1 MPIRLSGM
9 SSGLDTEALVS
20 ALVSGYR
27 LQKDNL
33 VKAQT
38 KLSWKQEKWS
48 TMNTKI
54 YSFYT
59 GSLSTARF
67 SKNYSLKKATISNSN
82 YAAVKASTSAVTGTQ
97 KLKVNKLATAG
108 YLTGGVISAT
118 TSDSSGNTSTEK
130 VTSSTKLSDITGMGS
145 GTSGSLQITAE
156 GKTTEI
162 QLSADMTVNNLI
174 SKLKDAGVN
183 ASFDENNQRFFI
195 STKTSGTEHE
205 FSLTANSSAGM
216 TALSALGL
224 ADTSIDNVDNIVASY
239 KSLVNSYTDE
249 DSYATSYAKSK
260 YDSDVSSFNSNV
272 STYLNNIK
280 SATADKVAA
289 TAKKTYVDK
298 FVKTASE
305 KGMTAARDELTEA
318 QNDLNTKVK
327 NNTAADEDKANLA
340 AINSIIGTL
349 GNDTLTLG
357 DAKTFQTSVDNEVNN
372 ATSTIESNTKL
383 ITDMYKEAGFG
394 SASDSKYTIDATN
407 GKLVVTDSEMAKYVG
422 EDGVIDT
429 ENYTYSMAEAAT
441 QSDASSAIN
450 SYKTSAKTQYE
461 YAQSMVGASEVVDAY
476 NIVTASDAD
485 KTSDTYKA
493 ALTTLGVKDATQD
506 ANIISQRY
514 KAALSTLGVQETT
527 GTSAKRVY
535 AEDSEIEL
543 NGAVFTNNTNTYSI
557 NGLTIT
563 ATALTGD
570 NEITISTE
578 NDVDGIYDSIKSF
591 ISDYNSLIKEI
602 DTAYNAAS
610 AKGYEPLTSDEK
622 SAMTDDQ
629 IKEWENKIKTSLLRR
644 DSTLNSLSSTMKN
657 DMLKSY
663 TINGKAYSLSS
674 FGISAAGYFSS
685 GENEKG
691 VLHIDGDSDDSVSK
705 SNEDKLKAAI
715 ASDSD
720 TVVTFF
726 SKLAGDLYSDL
737 GKKMQSTSLSSA
749 FKVYNDKELSKEY
762 SDYTTKISDKE
773 TQIST
778 WEDYYYKKFSSMES
792 ALASLNSQQSSLS
805 GYFG

>member
-9 SSGLDTEALVS
+9 SSGLDTESLVS

-48 TMNTKI
+48 TMNSKI

-59 GSLSTARF
+59 GSLSTSRF
-67 SKNYSLKKATISNSN
+67 SKNYNLKKATVSNSN
-82 YAAVKASTSAVTGTQ
+82 YAAVDASTSAVTGTQ
-97 KLKVNKLATAG
+97 KLKVNKLAKAG

-118 TSDSSGNTSTEK
+118 DSNGSTTK
-130 VTSSTKLSDITGMGS
+130 VTGTTKLSDITNIGS

-156 GKTTEI
+156 GNTTDI

-195 STKTSGTEHE
+195 SSKTSGTEHE

-224 ADTSIDNVDNIVASY
+224 ADTSVDNVDNIVTPY
-239 KSLVNSYTDE
+239 KSLVNSYTDA
-249 DSYATSYAKSK
+249 DNYATSYAKTK

-305 KGMTAARDELTEA
+305 KDMASARAELTEA
-318 QNDLNTKVK
+318 QSDLNTKVE
-327 NNTAADEDKANLA
+327 NNTATDEDKANLA

-349 GNDTLTLG
+349 GNDTLKL
-357 DAKTFQTSVDNEVNN
+357 DEAKTFQTSVDNEVNN

-394 SASDSKYTIDATN
+394 SASDSTYKIDATN
-407 GKLVVTDSEMAKYVG
+407 GKLVVKDSEMAKYVG

-429 ENYTYSMAEAAT
+429 SKYTYSMAEAAT

-461 YAQSMVGASEVVDAY
+461 YAQSMVAASNVVDAY
-476 NIVTASDAD
+476 NIVTASNAD

-493 ALTTLGVKDATQD
+493 ALTTLGVTDATSE
-506 ANIISQRY
+506 ANIISQKY
-514 KAALSTLGVQETT
+514 KAALSTLGVQKTT

-543 NGAVFTNNTNTYSI
+543 NGAIFTNNTNTYSI

-578 NDVDGIYDSIKSF
+578 NDVDGIYDLIKNF
-591 ISDYNSLIKEI
+591 ISDYNSLIKEM

-629 IKEWENKIKTSLLRR
+629 VTEWENKIKTSLLRR
-644 DSTLNSLSSTMKN
+644 DSTLNSISSMMKN

-663 TINGKAYSLSS
+663 TIDGKEYSLSS
-674 FGISAAGYFSS
+674 FGISTGGYFTS

-691 VLHIDGDSDDSVSK
+691 VFHIDGDSDDTTSK

-715 ASDSD
+715 ASAPD
-720 TVVTFF
+720 TVISFF
-726 SKLAGDLYSDL
+726 SQLANDLYSDL
-737 GKKMQSTSLSSA
+737 GKKMQSTSMSSS
-749 FKVYNDKELSKEY
+749 FKVYNDKEMSKEY

-778 WEDYYYKKFSSMES
+778 WEDYYYNKFTKMES

-805 GYFG
+805 GYFS